1 MADALTTI
9 TKPGHH
15 GGFCA
20 TPVIGC
26 SESGARIRQFSPAR
40 SGTYGIPRSTSSTNS
55 VTMVHMENKKK
66 EEVVKAAIGSL
77 SESEL
82 ARILPEGWVN
92 TKNLVTHRMLFERFF
107 EPYGLTKQLLSA
119 RFRRGIYDIE
129 PVIQLPGATL
139 YDSLAFKAIHDR
151 YERSLRKNA

>member
-1 MADALTTI
+1 MADVLTTI

-92 TKNLVTHRMLFERFF
+92 TRNLVTHRMLYEEFF

-129 PVIQLPGATL
+129 PVVKVPGATL
-139 YDSLAFKAIHDR
+139 YNREEFEVVHTA
-151 YERSLRKNA
+151 YERSLNG